1 MRLTEKNKELLK
13 RWFRF
18 FVGLLILAGIFA
30 FFSSG
35 YAPPGILGEVLRH
48 NQAHSIDASP
58 LFYSEVENMAELEK
72 DVLRMREKKIEEKR
86 GTVIKNAGIQDIES
100 LP

>member
-1 MRLTEKNKELLK
+1 MVQIFYGPANSGR
-13 RWFRF
+13 RIRVFQFR
-18 FVGLLILAGIFA
+18 ILA
-30 FFSSG
+30 
-35 YAPPGILGEVLRH
+35 PGILGEVLRH

-72 DVLRMREKKIEEKR
+72 DVLRMREKKNEEKR
-86 GTVIKNAGIQDIES
+86 GTAIKNAGVQGVEP